1 MTTPISNHFKYEE
14 FERSSK
20 AKELGIDNR
29 IPSDKIRYAIRI
41 LVLNLLQPLRDQ
53 LKRPLVVVSGYRCP
67 SLNRAIG
74 GSVSSQHMKGEA
86 ADVYCKNAL
95 EALLLVQIVLRHC
108 LPFDQLILYKSHLHL
123 SFKANGPQRHQVLYD
138 TSYKQSI
145 V

>member
-1 MTTPISNHFKYEE
+1 MKTPISNHFTYEE

-20 AKELGIDNR
+20 ANETGIDNR

-53 LKRPLVVVSGYRCP
+53 LQRPLVVVSGYRCP
-67 SLNRAIG
+67 ALNRAVG

-86 ADVYCKNAL
+86 ADVYCTDAL
-95 EALLLVQIVLRHC
+95 EALLLVQIVLRYC
-108 LPFDQLILYKSHLHL
+108 LPFDRLILYQSHLHL

-138 TSYKQSI
+138 KSYKHAI

>member
-1 MTTPISNHFKYEE
+1 MKTPISNHFTYEE

-20 AKELGIDNR
+20 ANETGIDNR

-53 LKRPLVVVSGYRCP
+53 LQRPLVVVSGYRCP
-67 SLNRAIG
+67 ALNRAVG

-86 ADVYCKNAL
+86 ADVYCTDAL

-108 LPFDQLILYKSHLHL
+108 LPFDRLILYQSHLHL

-138 TSYKQSI
+138 KSYKHAI